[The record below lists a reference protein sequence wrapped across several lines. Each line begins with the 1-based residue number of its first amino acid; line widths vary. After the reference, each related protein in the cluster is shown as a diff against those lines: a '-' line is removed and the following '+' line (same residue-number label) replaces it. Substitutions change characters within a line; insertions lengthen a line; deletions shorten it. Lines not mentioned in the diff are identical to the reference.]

1 MSGKSL
7 TDALH
12 RARRRI
18 APMLAGTV
26 VLAGAVVLTASGWAF
41 AAPPTA
47 EASADPSACV
57 GRYHAALVAIGQS
70 EYPKIKAART
80 IAFKGDDNL
89 AGALIFAPL
98 SRPRNSDEMAALR
111 QATAQ
116 ARARGRATWLAS
128 SDKRWI
134 ADRIV
139 TELGEYLTQDESP
152 YLCGGVP
159 DYLATVRSYAS
170 RVASVPAEPAESLT
184 IQREAARRAI
194 RQAYAAML
202 PVPVPRFAPT
212 ARGDDLIAG
221 LRPSKGAERMAAFL
235 TPAAHSI
242 RKRVYGPEIDP
253 DLPPLAMAE
262 VTPLASDRDRLA
274 ALDGLVAAARA
285 GGFTSPPKRDVA
297 ATGSVG
303 EKRDAEDAHARPV
316 LARLAALK
324 SLVVGKQA
332 AIGDPLVRRALLA
345 AFAEIEALD
354 YLAHRPT
361 GGDPMLAAIEATLSE
376 IEAAHAKACDCAD

>member
-7 TDALH
+7 ADALY

-18 APMLAGTV
+18 APMLAGALMIMV
-26 VLAGAVVLTASGWAF
+26 SGTAF

-57 GRYHAALVAIGQS
+57 GRYHASLIAIGQS
-70 EYPKIKAART
+70 EYPKIKTART
-80 IAFKGDDNL
+80 IAFKGDDSL
-89 AGALIFAPL
+89 PGSLIFAPP
-98 SRPRNSDEMAALR
+98 SQPRDSDEMAALR

-116 ARARGRATWLAS
+116 ARARGRAAWLAS
-128 SDKRWI
+128 ADKRWI

-159 DYLATVRSYAS
+159 DYLATVRSFADRIAS
-170 RVASVPAEPAESLT
+170 APAEPAEHLT
-184 IQREAARRAI
+184 VQREVVRRAI
-194 RQAYAAML
+194 RQAFAAMQ
-202 PVPVPRFAPT
+202 PVPAPRFAPPE
-212 ARGDDLIAG
+212 RGSDLFAG
-221 LRPSKGAERMAAFL
+221 LRPSKDAGRMTAFL
-235 TPAAHSI
+235 TPAAHST
-242 RKRVYGPEIDP
+242 RKRVYGPVIDP

-262 VTPLASDRDRLA
+262 VTPLASDRNRLA

-285 GGFTSPPKRDVA
+285 GGFATPPKGEVA
-297 ATGSVG
+297 VTGSVG
-303 EKRDAEDAHARPV
+303 ETRRALETGTRPV
-316 LARLAALK
+316 LVRLAALK

-332 AIGDPLVRRALLA
+332 AIGDPLVRRVLLP

-354 YLAHRPT
+354 YLAHRPA
-361 GGDPMLAAIEATLSE
+361 GGDPMLAAIEATLDA

>member
-1 MSGKSL
+1 M
-7 TDALH
+7 
-12 RARRRI
+12 
-18 APMLAGTV
+18 
-26 VLAGAVVLTASGWAF
+26 LAGAVVLTASGTAF

-70 EYPKIKAART
+70 NYLTIKTART
-80 IAFKGDDNL
+80 IAFKGDDSL
-89 AGALIFAPL
+89 PGSLIFTPP
-98 SRPRNSDEMAALR
+98 SRPRASDEMAALR

-116 ARARGRATWLAS
+116 ARSRGRAAWLAS

-152 YLCGGVP
+152 FLCGGVP
-159 DYLATVRSYAS
+159 DYLATVRSFAS
-170 RVASVPAEPAESLT
+170 RIASEPGAPAEHLT
-184 IQREAARRAI
+184 IQREVVRRAI

-212 ARGDDLIAG
+212 ARGGDPIAE
-221 LRPSKGAERMAAFL
+221 LRPSKGAERMTAFL
-235 TPAAHSI
+235 TPAAHST
-242 RKRVYGPEIDP
+242 RKRVYGPVIDP
-253 DLPPLAMAE
+253 DLPPLAMTE
-262 VTPLASDRDRLA
+262 MTPLASDRDRLA
-274 ALDGLVAAARA
+274 ALDGLVAAAQA
-285 GGFTSPPKRDVA
+285 GGFTTPPKRNVA
-297 ATGSVG
+297 VTGSVG
-303 EKRDAEDAHARPV
+303 EKRDASETRARPV

-332 AIGDPLVRRALLA
+332 AIGDPLVRRVLLA

-354 YLAHRPT
+354 YLAHRPA
-361 GGDPMLAAIEATLSE
+361 GGDPMLAAIEATLDA